1 MKTPR
6 RTRLPLASSF
16 EWSLAPRLA
25 NPSKFRAVDCPKQSS
40 YPSLKLSAM
49 KISERPTTRRKTRI
63 RFDPANPAM
72 TVFRTRYWKPHMV
85 YVLRADKPIRYKSAY
100 SRIVYIGETRRG
112 TRRPAGSAASKAMRT
127 FGVLPGIRRI
137 DVHPLTFKGTQ
148 SLRIWEILE
157 RDLLATFKAIFGEIP
172 FYNQQGKGKKF
183 SVDGI
188 ERFRKTRLE
197 KVVRLLS

>member
-1 MKTPR
+1 MKTSGGK
-6 RTRLPLASSF
+6 T
-16 EWSLAPRLA
+16 
-25 NPSKFRAVDCPKQSS
+25 
-40 YPSLKLSAM
+40 
-49 KISERPTTRRKTRI
+49 IRRKTRI

-72 TVFRTRYWKPHMV
+72 TVFKTRYWKPRMV
-85 YVLRADKPIRYKSAY
+85 YVLRADKPIRYDAGH
-100 SRIVYIGETRRG
+100 SRVVYIGETKRG

-137 DVHPLTFKGTQ
+137 DVHPLTFRGIQ
-148 SLRIWEILE
+148 SVRMWEILE
-157 RDLLATFKAIFGEIP
+157 RDLLATFKAVYGEIP

-188 ERFRKTRLE
+188 KYFRKSRLE

>member
-1 MKTPR
+1 MKT
-6 RTRLPLASSF
+6 SSG
-16 EWSLAPRLA
+16 
-25 NPSKFRAVDCPKQSS
+25 KT
-40 YPSLKLSAM
+40 
-49 KISERPTTRRKTRI
+49 IRRKTRI

-72 TVFRTRYWKPHMV
+72 TVFKTRYWKPRMV
-85 YVLRADKPIRYKSAY
+85 YVLRADKPIRYDAGHP
-100 SRIVYIGETRRG
+100 RVVYIGETKRG

-137 DVHPLTFKGTQ
+137 DVHPLTFRGIQ
-148 SLRIWEILE
+148 SVRMWEILE
-157 RDLLATFKAIFGEIP
+157 RDLLATFKAVYGEIP

-188 ERFRKTRLE
+188 RYFRKSRLE